1 MFLAKMTTEQAAQ
14 AFRLDPVILLPVG
27 SCEQHGPQCALGTD
41 FLIPD
46 HLARQV
52 EALPNLIVAPT
63 VPYGVC
69 PYHMSFAGS
78 IDIGYEGLHHLL
90 HSITFSL
97 MQHGARRFLIL
108 NGHGGNNPAI
118 DKTAL
123 EIYHAGGVCA
133 SIDWWS
139 LAGQLDPSLKG
150 GHGDILETSAMMA
163 VDPQAVQLQLCQPM
177 NSHAPSANTD
187 CASIQK
193 GTNSDPNWKISFH
206 GGSVRLPR
214 DTCENAP
221 SGWFGPR
228 DPADSTAA
236 MGKKALDL
244 VENFLREFIEEFRSF
259 PLGSRQRPF
268 SVIRKRSEE
277 ASTASSPPS
286 YSQRILSPCSSA
298 CRKAAMSGAWANAL
312 PPASS
317 SRRPKTVKYPP
328 STFSA
333 RCSKVSVDRGV
344 FS

>member
-123 EIYHAGGVCA
+123 EIYHAQAASVPASTGGVWQG
-133 SIDWWS
+133 SWTHRS
-139 LAGQLDPSLKG
+139 RVVTG
-150 GHGDILETSAMMA
+150 TS
-163 VDPQAVQLQLCQPM
+163 
-177 NSHAPSANTD
+177 
-187 CASIQK
+187 
-193 GTNSDPNWKISFH
+193 WK
-206 GGSVRLPR
+206 
-214 DTCENAP
+214 
-221 SGWFGPR
+221 
-228 DPADSTAA
+228 
-236 MGKKALDL
+236 
-244 VENFLREFIEEFRSF
+244 
-259 PLGSRQRPF
+259 PL
-268 SVIRKRSEE
+268 
-277 ASTASSPPS
+277 
-286 YSQRILSPCSSA
+286 L
-298 CRKAAMSGAWANAL
+298 
-312 PPASS
+312 
-317 SRRPKTVKYPP
+317 
-328 STFSA
+328 
-333 RCSKVSVDRGV
+333 
-344 FS
+344 

>member
-187 CASIQK
+187 CASIQM
-193 GTNSDPNWKISFH
+193 ISFH

-286 YSQRILSPCSSA
+286 YSQRILSHCSSA
-298 CRKAAMSGAWANAL
+298 CRI
-312 PPASS
+312 SS
-317 SRRPKTVKYPP
+317 T
-328 STFSA
+328 A
-333 RCSKVSVDRGV
+333 RE
-344 FS
+344 

>member
-187 CASIQK
+187 CASIQM
-193 GTNSDPNWKISFH
+193 ISFH

-221 SGWFGPR
+221 SGWFCPR

-259 PLGSRQRPF
+259 PLGSSQT
-268 SVIRKRSEE
+268 E
-277 ASTASSPPS
+277 A
-286 YSQRILSPCSSA
+286 
-298 CRKAAMSGAWANAL
+298 K
-312 PPASS
+312 
-317 SRRPKTVKYPP
+317 
-328 STFSA
+328 
-333 RCSKVSVDRGV
+333 
-344 FS
+344 

>member
-1 MFLAKMTTEQAAQ
+1 
-14 AFRLDPVILLPVG
+14 
-27 SCEQHGPQCALGTD
+27 
-41 FLIPD
+41 
-46 HLARQV
+46 
-52 EALPNLIVAPT
+52 
-63 VPYGVC
+63 
-69 PYHMSFAGS
+69 MSFAGS

-139 LAGQLDPSLKG
+139 LAGQLDSSLKG

-187 CASIQK
+187 CASIQM
-193 GTNSDPNWKISFH
+193 ISFH

-259 PLGSRQRPF
+259 PLGS
-268 SVIRKRSEE
+268 
-277 ASTASSPPS
+277 
-286 YSQRILSPCSSA
+286 SQTEP
-298 CRKAAMSGAWANAL
+298 N
-312 PPASS
+312 
-317 SRRPKTVKYPP
+317 
-328 STFSA
+328 
-333 RCSKVSVDRGV
+333 
-344 FS
+344 

>member
-139 LAGQLDPSLKG
+139 LAGQLDSSLKG

-163 VDPQAVQLQLCQPM
+163 VDPPADEQPCAFCQHRLCLHP
-177 NSHAPSANTD
+177 D
-187 CASIQK
+187 
-193 GTNSDPNWKISFH
+193 DF
-206 GGSVRLPR
+206 LPR
-214 DTCENAP
+214 RLGAFAARHLRKCAQRMVWSPRP
-221 SGWFGPR
+221 S
-228 DPADSTAA
+228 
-236 MGKKALDL
+236 
-244 VENFLREFIEEFRSF
+244 
-259 PLGSRQRPF
+259 
-268 SVIRKRSEE
+268 
-277 ASTASSPPS
+277 
-286 YSQRILSPCSSA
+286 
-298 CRKAAMSGAWANAL
+298 
-312 PPASS
+312 
-317 SRRPKTVKYPP
+317 
-328 STFSA
+328 
-333 RCSKVSVDRGV
+333 
-344 FS
+344 